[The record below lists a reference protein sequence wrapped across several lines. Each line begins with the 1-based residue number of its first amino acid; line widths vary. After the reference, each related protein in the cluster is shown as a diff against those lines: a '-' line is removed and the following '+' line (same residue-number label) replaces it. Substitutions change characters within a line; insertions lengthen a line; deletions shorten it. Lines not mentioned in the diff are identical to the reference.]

1 MASGPDTTP
10 TPEMVVE
17 PEMVRVINPTPAA
30 VTEPIQGK
38 LELKIRKNLPLEPE
52 KVEPETAKL
61 NQLQKLIQLT
71 GAKVLKKYLTSQK
84 T

>member
-1 MASGPDTTP
+1 
-10 TPEMVVE
+10 
-17 PEMVRVINPTPAA
+17 MVRVINPTPAA
-30 VTEPIQGK
+30 VTEPIQRK